1 VTASSAPLVGRVL
14 SADIAVPEHERVV
27 AFYSRI
33 LSTGEAPLWRD
44 DLLNNAG
51 IPIIGV
57 GERLAAY
64 DHLPLQWM
72 PHIQVLDVAV
82 SVARAQ
88 ERGGYELMH
97 HRNERGQSQWAVLH
111 DLNGAAFGIIPAAP
125 SDGSPKTDDA
135 SSESA
140 EGVGRISWLDLTV
153 PDAVGTRDFYE
164 AVVGWSAREFEMED
178 TGGRYSDYVLSSND
192 GSAVAGVCH
201 ARGVNRGLPPA
212 WMIYLPVGDLAE
224 SLRRT
229 AEGGGEVVR
238 SSGSGDDLVY
248 AVIRDPVGAHL
259 ALVPG

>member
-1 VTASSAPLVGRVL
+1 VTASSAPIAGRVL

-27 AFYSRI
+27 AFYSRV
-33 LSTGEAPLWRD
+33 LSTGKAPLWRE
-44 DLLNNAG
+44 DLMNNAG

-57 GERLAAY
+57 GERTAAY
-64 DHLPLQWM
+64 DHLPLQWL
-72 PHIQVLDVAV
+72 PHIQVLDVAA

-88 ERGGYELMH
+88 ERGGSELVH
-97 HRNERGQSQWAVLH
+97 HRDERGQSEWAVLC
-111 DLNGAAFGIIPAAP
+111 DSNGAAFGIILAGPADA
-125 SDGSPKTDDA
+125 SPKTDDA

-140 EGVGRISWLDLTV
+140 EKVGRIAWLDLTV

-164 AVVGWSAREFEMED
+164 AVVGWSARELEMED
-178 TGGRYSDYVLSSND
+178 TDGRYSDYVLSSND

-224 SLRRT
+224 SLRRA

-238 SSGSGDDLVY
+238 SSGAGDDLAY